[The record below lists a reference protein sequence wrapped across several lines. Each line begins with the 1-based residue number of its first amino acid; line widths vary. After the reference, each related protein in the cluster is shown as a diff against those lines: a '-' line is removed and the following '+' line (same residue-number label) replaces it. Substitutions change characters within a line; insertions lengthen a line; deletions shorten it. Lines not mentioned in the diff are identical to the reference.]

1 MRQFSILVVFALA
14 FGGAAV
20 IYEKESR
27 KVKGVLT
34 QITELQ
40 AQLGDLQAEVNRLNG
55 ELEAVKLA
63 QRRHPD
69 LKTISHRIHRGERP
83 ISAGAEPARA
93 EVKTRSGKLIASDV
107 TTAPPAIHARGN
119 AEEGDAEW
127 DSPTVDAQPYQPAEP
142 ESQELLDPYQ

>member
-20 IYEKESR
+20 MYEKESR

-40 AQLGDLQAEVNRLNG
+40 AQLGDLQAEVNRLSG

-69 LKTISHRIHRGERP
+69 LKTISRRIHRSERAA
-83 ISAGAEPARA
+83 SSVSEPARTEA
-93 EVKTRSGKLIASDV
+93 KSHSGKLIASDV
-107 TTAPPAIHARGN
+107 TTAPPAIHGRRN
-119 AEEGDAEW
+119 VEGEDSEW
-127 DSPTVDAQPYQPAEP
+127 DGPTTDAEP